1 MSQKFANAARSRL
14 AAGINASVTTFTVEL
29 STADLFPIANTPD
42 WLSKNDWFKATIQNA
57 LGQFEII
64 YVGVRASGSGVFS
77 NVLRGQEGTTASA
90 WNAGDVVGL
99 RLTAL
104 DHESL
109 VNIKTVDN
117 TFEGSNTFDQPI
129 IGDLQGNADTASL
142 AAVAT
147 LANAVVDAAVST
159 PKIVDSA
166 VTTPKINDSA
176 VTTPKISDG
185 AVNLAKQAPEVI
197 DRLVPAGSVGY
208 FARRSA
214 PNGWLKA
221 NGAAV
226 SRSTYSAL
234 YAALCPVLGNFTASI
249 ASPGVLTLAG
259 NDLRVGERVRLS
271 TTGSL
276 PTGLVVNTD
285 YFVQSKPGADTFT
298 LSATLGGAAI
308 NTSGAQSGVHTIQSF
323 AYGAGDGSTT
333 FNLPDLRGEFIRG
346 LDDSRGVDAGR
357 GLGVA
362 QLDALQGHMH
372 AIGKTEPLS
381 YSTANAISQNAW
393 SQANSAFTASTSLGW
408 NANDGIGGM
417 PRWAAETRPRN
428 QALLACIKF

>member
-166 VTTPKINDSA
+166 VTTPKINDAA
-176 VTTPKISDG
+176 VTTPKINDG
-185 AVNLAKQAPEVI
+185 AVTLGKVAVEVL
-197 DRLVPAGSVGY
+197 DRLVPAGGVIY
-208 FARRSA
+208 FAMNTPPA
-214 PNGWLKA
+214 GWLKA

-226 SRSTYSAL
+226 SRTT
-234 YAALCPVLGNFTASI
+234 YAALF
-249 ASPGVLTLAG
+249 
-259 NDLRVGERVRLS
+259 
-271 TTGSL
+271 
-276 PTGLVVNTD
+276 
-285 YFVQSKPGADTFT
+285 
-298 LSATLGGAAI
+298 AAI
-308 NTSGAQSGVHTIQSF
+308 GTTFGV
-323 AYGAGDGSTT
+323 GNGSTT

-346 LDDSRGVDAGR
+346 WDDSRGIDSGRVFGSAQAQAIQSHTHTAPTYSSDGVSTLIRSGSSPQAGTFTTDA
-357 GLGVA
+357 
-362 QLDALQGHMH
+362 
-372 AIGKTEPLS
+372 T
-381 YSTANAISQNAW
+381 
-393 SQANSAFTASTSLGW
+393 
-408 NANDGIGGM
+408 GG
-417 PRWAAETRPRN
+417 AETRPRN
-428 QALLACIKF
+428 IALLACIKY